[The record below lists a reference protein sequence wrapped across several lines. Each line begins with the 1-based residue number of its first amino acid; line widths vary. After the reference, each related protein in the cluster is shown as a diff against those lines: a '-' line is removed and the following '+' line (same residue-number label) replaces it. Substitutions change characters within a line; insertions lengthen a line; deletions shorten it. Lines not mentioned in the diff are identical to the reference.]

1 MARPTISQR
10 IALEG
15 GDQIKRAL
23 ADLGK
28 AGEEAFTQLQK
39 AGEKVNLS
47 APAAAIEQATRRAGA
62 TVDEL
67 RQRITGA
74 GGAAAQSGAG
84 LPSSAARFKPRSS
97 GWSRPS
103 TSAPGSGSPSRASE

>member
-28 AGEEAFTQLQK
+28 AGEDAFGKLQK

-47 APAAAIEQATRRAGA
+47 GPVAAVEAATKRTGCDRR
-62 TVDEL
+62 
-67 RQRITGA
+67 
-74 GGAAAQSGAG
+74 
-84 LPSSAARFKPRSS
+84 
-97 GWSRPS
+97 
-103 TSAPGSGSPSRASE
+103 